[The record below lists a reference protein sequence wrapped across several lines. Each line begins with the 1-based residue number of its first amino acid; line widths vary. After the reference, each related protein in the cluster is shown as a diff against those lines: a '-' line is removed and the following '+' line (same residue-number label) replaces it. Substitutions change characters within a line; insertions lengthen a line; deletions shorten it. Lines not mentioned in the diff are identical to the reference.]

1 MKFNPG
7 IKIGQNVTN
16 SEMRTIFKCGNM
28 GGMRKSNSTGTLVIV
43 SDETKGLYKDI
54 WKNGVLHYTGMGK
67 IGDQVL
73 DGNQNATL
81 FHSRTNGIEV
91 HLFEVLQK
99 RVYTYRGVV
108 ALAGEPY
115 QADQA
120 DDNGNMRKVWVFPV
134 EPIDE
139 AAAMEVV
146 DPPEKTIKKFSDQ
159 ELARRAAVKP
169 VGKTKR
175 TINETVYYRDPYM
188 KEMVKRI
195 AAGKCQLCGKAAP
208 FIDKNNEP
216 YLEEHHVI
224 RLADGGQD
232 TMENVVAICPNC
244 HRKMHVL
251 DNIQDKEALLEVAK
265 VNQKMFL
272 RALNYAEAVQKDEE

>member
-1 MKFNPG
+1 
-7 IKIGQNVTN
+7 
-16 SEMRTIFKCGNM
+16 M

-120 DDNGNMRKVWVFPV
+120 DDNGDMRKVWVFPV

-175 TINETVYYRDPYM
+175 TINETVYYRDPYL

-195 AAGKCQLCGKAAP
+195 AEGKCQLCGKEAP
-208 FIDKNNEP
+208 FIDKNDEP
-216 YLEEHHVI
+216 YLEEHHVV
-224 RLADGGQD
+224 RLADGGAD
-232 TMENVVAICPNC
+232 SMENIVAVCPNC

-251 DNIQDKEALLEVAK
+251 DRVQDKEALLEVARQNK
-265 VNQKMFL
+265 KMFL
-272 RALNYAEAVQKDEE
+272 RMLTYAEMVEKDLK